1 MNCFGICD
9 SLHRS
14 RGVWLGDVTKSEWRA
29 VEWLKIRKPLRGK
42 WQNHRASS
50 AWQQTRS
57 PKRRGTPKYKRK
69 QERGAGCVICQHEE
83 LPPPGAAKTS
93 CPRGGLP
100 QAPGARAPPSPPS
113 LLSSPPSSLAAQDD
127 LLWDQLPCCPTSRT
141 HNFKK
146 HLSGDKNS
154 SPIFQSPKIG
164 VKLILTQTLTQHLK
178 NIILTWNQYKN
189 YCILR
194 SFFFFLNEAFKIRY
208 EFYP

>member
-57 PKRRGTPKYKRK
+57 PKRRGTLKYKRK

-83 LPPPGAAKTS
+83 PPPPGAAKTS
-93 CPRGGLP
+93 YPRGGLP
-100 QAPGARAPPSPPS
+100 QANRCPSPSRSSEPSVQPS
-113 LLSSPPSSLAAQDD
+113 LLSGGPRRSPLGPASM
-127 LLWDQLPCCPTSRT
+127 
-141 HNFKK
+141 
-146 HLSGDKNS
+146 LSHK
-154 SPIFQSPKIG
+154 PH
-164 VKLILTQTLTQHLK
+164 TQ
-178 NIILTWNQYKN
+178 
-189 YCILR
+189 
-194 SFFFFLNEAFKIRY
+194 F
-208 EFYP
+208 